1 METVAVISKPSPS
14 SHAPPHLPPPEI
26 QTLLSP
32 FQTSE
37 FIYERLRLVE
47 QLKKKKQ
54 KNLWVR
60 KNWSR
65 HMLPPEANF
74 FRWRLNVSDMPLL
87 GVVMIC
93 SIPPGAGF
101 PHPLGY
107 TCPERSQASS
117 PQFVRCGCAAPG
129 VSTTA
134 AQSEPLHTVP
144 VDQVP
149 MDSTMREVKK
159 VC

>member
-1 METVAVISKPSPS
+1 METVAITSKPGPF

-26 QTLLSP
+26 PTVSFSDFRVYLCRTQ
-32 FQTSE
+32 
-37 FIYERLRLVE
+37 IGGAA
-47 QLKKKKQ
+47 KKKKTYGSE
-54 KNLWVR
+54 

-74 FRWRLNVSDMPLL
+74 FRPRLNVSNMPLS

-117 PQFVRCGCAAPG
+117 PQFVCCGCVAPG

-134 AQSEPLHTVP
+134 AHSEPLHTVP

-149 MDSTMREVKK
+149 VDSTMREVKK
-159 VC
+159 LC